1 MITALL
7 LCLVGQ
13 LRAGDTLEAVRFEGM
28 HTYARRT
35 LASLV
40 LARSKKPSS
49 EAQLNNDAAI
59 LEQFYHNEGF
69 HSVDVEREVT
79 RGKRRPIVTFRITE
93 GPRTRVSAIA
103 ISGNVTVGADRLL
116 GKLSVRPGRFFSQAE
131 LNQSGQALQTYYLN
145 SGYPFVQVQ
154 TGMTN
159 GDTLATL
166 TFDIS
171 EGRLCHV
178 NEVRVRGNKTVST
191 RTILRASEV
200 KTGERFS
207 QEHLREAQRRLYA
220 TKLFSRVTY
229 YVLADSGQ
237 GVESDGRGAGGAGRG
252 TESVV
257 VRFDVV
263 EQAYRGVAIG
273 GGAEYEPL
281 RAIVS
286 AEWEHDNL
294 LNRGHTLVIGG
305 EAGPTLFP
313 FGYFRA
319 GFDGTYRVPYL
330 ILTRI
335 DFQTHPYFSYERT
348 APVRDAAG
356 TVIDSSSILREI
368 GIETGMSRSIVS
380 QFTIG
385 LTNRLRLV
393 ADTANG
399 ITNSLAL
406 TGHYDTRDNLFDPG
420 QGLSI
425 KAAVEG
431 AGGPLLGDNDLYKL
445 TGEVRFYQKL
455 GIVPPRLEQVGGDFI
470 VAVRAMAGIVRPYGR
485 SEAVPYYEAFTLGG
499 GNTMRGYGDRSIG
512 PGSSTV
518 AEYRY
523 GTAVANAN
531 FELRTPYIWRWVG
544 LVGFFDVGDVGWD
557 FRMRAYEYS
566 TGAGIRVSTPIG
578 PVRLDWGKQLRNP
591 PAKDIG
597 RFYVGLLHA
606 F

>member
-1 MITALL
+1 
-7 LCLVGQ
+7 
-13 LRAGDTLEAVRFEGM
+13 M
-28 HTYARRT
+28 HTYGRRT

-40 LARSKKPSS
+40 MARPKKPSS

-79 RGKRRPIVTFRITE
+79 PGKRHPVVTFRIAE
-93 GPRTRVSAIA
+93 GPRTRVGAIA
-103 ISGNVTVGADRLL
+103 ISGNVTVGTDRLL
-116 GKLSVRPGRFFSQAE
+116 GQLSVRPGRFFSQVE

-154 TGMTN
+154 TGMT
-159 GDTLATL
+159 GSDTLATL

-178 NEVRVRGNKTVST
+178 SEVRVRGNKTVST

-200 KTGERFS
+200 KPGERFS

-220 TKLFSRVTY
+220 TKLFYRVTY
-229 YVLADSGQ
+229 YVIADSGQ
-237 GVESDGRGAGGAGRG
+237 GAEGEGRGMRDAGSG
-252 TESVV
+252 TDSVV

-263 EQAYRGVAIG
+263 EQSYRGVALG
-273 GGAEYEPL
+273 GGVEYPPS
-281 RAIVS
+281 RVIVS

-294 LNRGHTLVIGG
+294 FNRGHTFIIGG
-305 EAGPTLFP
+305 EAGPRLWP
-313 FGYFRA
+313 FGNYRVA
-319 GFDGTYRVPYL
+319 FDATYQVPYL

-335 DFQTHPYFSYERT
+335 DFQTHPYFYYERLNDT
-348 APVRDAAG
+348 TRQQ
-356 TVIDSSSILREI
+356 EI
-368 GIETGMSRSIVS
+368 GIETGMSRSIITQLTV
-380 QFTIG
+380 G

-406 TGHYDTRDNLFDPG
+406 TGHYDTRDNIFDPG

-425 KAAVEG
+425 QVAVEG
-431 AGGPLLGDNDLYKL
+431 AGGPLRGDNDLYKL
-445 TGEVRFYQKL
+445 TGDVRLYQKL
-455 GIVPPRLEQVGGDFI
+455 GIVPPRLEQVSGDFV
-470 VAVRAMAGIVRPYGR
+470 VAARANAGVVRPYGR

-499 GNTMRGYGDRSIG
+499 GNSMRGYGDRSIG
-512 PGSSTV
+512 PDSSTV
-518 AEYRY
+518 GGYRY
-523 GTAVANAN
+523 GTAVANGN
-531 FELRTPYIWRWVG
+531 LELRTPYILRWVG
-544 LVGFFDVGDVGWD
+544 LVGFLDVGDVGSD

-566 TGAGIRVSTPIG
+566 AGAGIRVRTPIG
-578 PVRLDWGKQLRNP
+578 PVRLDWGKRLRNP

>member
-1 MITALL
+1 
-7 LCLVGQ
+7 
-13 LRAGDTLEAVRFEGM
+13 
-28 HTYARRT
+28 
-35 LASLV
+35 
-40 LARSKKPSS
+40 
-49 EAQLNNDAAI
+49 
-59 LEQFYHNEGF
+59 
-69 HSVDVEREVT
+69 
-79 RGKRRPIVTFRITE
+79 
-93 GPRTRVSAIA
+93 VSAIA
-103 ISGNVTVGADRLL
+103 ISGNVTVGTDRLL
-116 GKLSVRPGRFFSQAE
+116 GQLSVRPGRFFSQAE
-131 LNQSGQALQTYYLN
+131 LNQSGQALQSYYLN

-154 TGMTN
+154 TGMA
-159 GDTLATL
+159 GSDTLATL

-178 NEVRVRGNKTVST
+178 SEVRVRGNKTVST

-200 KTGERFS
+200 KPGERFS

-220 TKLFSRVTY
+220 TKLFYRVTY
-229 YVLADSGQ
+229 YVIADSGK
-237 GVESDGRGAGGAGRG
+237 GAEGEGSG
-252 TESVV
+252 TDSVV

-263 EQAYRGVAIG
+263 EQSYRGVALG
-273 GGAEYEPL
+273 GGAEYPPL

-348 APVRDAAG
+348 VPVLDTTGA
-356 TVIDSSSILREI
+356 VIDSSSILREI
-368 GIETGMSRSIVS
+368 GIETGMSRNLVP
-380 QFTIG
+380 QFTVG

-406 TGHYDTRDNLFDPG
+406 TGHYDTRDNIFDPG

-425 KAAVEG
+425 QAAVEG
-431 AGGPLLGDNDLYKL
+431 AGGPLRGDNDLYKL
-445 TGEVRFYQKL
+445 TGDVRWYQKL
-455 GIVPPRLEQVGGDFI
+455 GIVPARVEQVSGDFV
-470 VAVRAMAGIVRPYGR
+470 VAIRANAGVVRPYGR

-512 PGSSTV
+512 PDSSTV
-518 AEYRY
+518 GGYRY
-523 GTAVANAN
+523 GTAVANGN
-531 FELRTPYIWRWVG
+531 LELRTPYILRWVG
-544 LVGFFDVGDVGWD
+544 LVGFLDVGDVGWD
-557 FRMRAYEYS
+557 FQMRAYEYS
-566 TGAGIRVSTPIG
+566 AGAGIRVSTPIG

>member
-28 HTYARRT
+28 HTYGRRT

-40 LARSKKPSS
+40 MARPKKPSS

-79 RGKRRPIVTFRITE
+79 PGKRRPVVTFRIAE

-103 ISGNVTVGADRLL
+103 ISGNVTVGTDRLL
-116 GKLSVRPGRFFSQAE
+116 GHLSVRPGRFFSQAE

-145 SGYPFVQVQ
+145 SGYPFIHVQ

-178 NEVRVRGNKTVST
+178 SEVRVRGNKTVNT
-191 RTILRASEV
+191 GTILRASEV
-200 KTGERFS
+200 KSGERFS

-220 TKLFSRVTY
+220 TRLFYRVTY
-229 YVLADSGQ
+229 YVIADSGQ
-237 GVESDGRGAGGAGRG
+237 GAEGEGRG
-252 TESVV
+252 TDSVV

-263 EQAYRGVAIG
+263 EQSYRGVALG
-273 GGAEYEPL
+273 GGVEYPPS
-281 RAIVS
+281 RVIVS
-286 AEWEHDNL
+286 AEWEHNNL
-294 LNRGHTLVIGG
+294 FNRGHTLVVGG
-305 EAGPTLFP
+305 EAGPTLWP
-313 FGYFRA
+313 FGNYRVA
-319 GFDGTYRVPYL
+319 FDGTYRVPYL

-335 DFQTHPYFSYERT
+335 DFQTHPYFSYERLNDT
-348 APVRDAAG
+348 TRQQ
-356 TVIDSSSILREI
+356 EI
-368 GIETGMSRSIVS
+368 GIETGMSRSITTQLTV
-380 QFTIG
+380 G

-406 TGHYDTRDNLFDPG
+406 TGHYDTRDNIFDPG

-425 KAAVEG
+425 QAAVEG
-431 AGGPLLGDNDLYKL
+431 AGGPLRGDNDLYKL
-445 TGEVRFYQKL
+445 TGDVRWYQKL
-455 GIVPPRLEQVGGDFI
+455 GIVPPRQEQVSGDFV
-470 VAVRAMAGIVRPYGR
+470 VAVRANAGIVRSYGR

-499 GNTMRGYGDRSIG
+499 GNSMRGYGDRSIG
-512 PGSSTV
+512 PDSSTV
-518 AEYRY
+518 GEYRF
-523 GTAVANAN
+523 GTAVANGN
-531 FELRTPYIWRWVG
+531 FELRTPYILRWVG

-566 TGAGIRVSTPIG
+566 TGAGIRVRTPIG

-591 PAKDIG
+591 PDKDIG